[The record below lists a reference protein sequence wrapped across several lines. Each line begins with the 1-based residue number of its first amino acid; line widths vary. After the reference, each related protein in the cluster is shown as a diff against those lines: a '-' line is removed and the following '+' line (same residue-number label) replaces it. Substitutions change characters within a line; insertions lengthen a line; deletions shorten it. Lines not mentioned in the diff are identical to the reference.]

1 MEELLFKS
9 SKDFEGLSFRKATI
23 ISEQILLYFIDF
35 IRAANPQV
43 IKALKYEIPIR
54 QYDRFR
60 QKNKTKFGR
69 EIYRLKQAGIIK
81 EYLKGKERFIQLTKK
96 GKKRLQ
102 KYVVSALEVE
112 KPSKWDGK
120 WRIVIFDIP
129 DKKRDARDLLR
140 RKLEDFGFFK
150 LQESVYVFPFECAA
164 QIDYLKK
171 TYYIAPYVQYILA
184 DRIETEVD
192 LVKKFYDRGL
202 INSKNI

>member
-1 MEELLFKS
+1 MEEFPFKS
-9 SKDFEGLSFRKATI
+9 PKDFEGLSFRKATI

-35 IRAANPQV
+35 IRASNPQV
-43 IKALKYEIPIR
+43 VEALKYEIPIR
-54 QYDRFR
+54 QYDHFR
-60 QKNKTKFGR
+60 EKNKTKFNR

-81 EYLKGKERFIQLTKK
+81 EYLEGKERCIQLTEK

-102 KYVVSALEVE
+102 KYTLSALEVE

-120 WRIVIFDIP
+120 WRMVIFDIP
-129 DKKRDARDLLR
+129 DTKRNARDFLR
-140 RKLEDFGFFK
+140 RKLEDLGFFK
-150 LQESVYVFPFECAA
+150 LQESVYVFPFECIA

-192 LVKKFYDRGL
+192 LVKKFNDRGL